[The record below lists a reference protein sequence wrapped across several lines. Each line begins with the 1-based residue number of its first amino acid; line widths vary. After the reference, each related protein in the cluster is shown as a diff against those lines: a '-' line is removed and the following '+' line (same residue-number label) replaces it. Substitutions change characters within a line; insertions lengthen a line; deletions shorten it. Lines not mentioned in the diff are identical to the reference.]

1 MLILLVIILVGAISI
16 GAFIGNFFYNIAINP
31 SISKDIV
38 YADHQNEDVYEDESW
53 LTKES
58 NYSDEYI
65 KSYDNLN
72 LHAYIIKQEES
83 TDKWAIVVHGYGGKG
98 EQMSAKAKYFYEMGY
113 NVLVPDLRGHGKS
126 EGKYIGMGWDDRLD
140 IIEWINKIVD
150 DNPSSKI
157 VLHGTSMGASTVL
170 MVSGEKLPSN
180 VKAIVSDCAYTSAWD
195 VFSYELKNYLN
206 IDSFP
211 VINLSSMVTKIRAGY
226 SLKEASALEQVK
238 KSTVPI
244 LYIHG
249 DSDKFVPYNMMK
261 QLYNATTSPKE
272 MLTVEGAK
280 HANSD
285 LVSPYLYWLT
295 IEDFLEMYVQ

>member
-65 KSYDNLN
+65 KSYDNLS
-72 LHAYIIKQEES
+72 LHSYIIKQEES

-126 EGKYIGMGWDDRLD
+126 EGNYIGMGWDDRLD
-140 IIEWINKIVD
+140 IIAWINKIVD
-150 DNPSSKI
+150 DNPNSKI

-195 VFSYELKNYLN
+195 IFSYELKTYLN

-249 DSDKFVPYNMMK
+249 DSDKFVPYSMMK

-295 IEDFLEMYVQ
+295 IEYFLEMYVQ